1 MSEATLAV
9 WLCLD
14 CVLYNSVQHHMACY
28 KCGKARGAMFN
39 LQRIGIGTPAIV
51 ELLDVMARD
60 AKRGKGKSKQ
70 RGNKVVAFGH
80 VFDSKIEY
88 ERFLFLRDC
97 EAEGLITNLQVHP
110 TFSLA
115 PKVTLPANAYRPK
128 KSVQGAITYTPDFA
142 YVAGGVAVYEDT
154 KGAYGNSK
162 KNIANKKAGK
172 PIVTE
177 AARLRHKLFIAK
189 LASEGSN
196 FHFDLVTVATKHIE
210 GLERKA
216 AA

>member
-1 MSEATLAV
+1 MSEATLPV

-14 CVLYNSVQHHMACY
+14 CVLYNSVEHHTACY
-28 KCGKARGAMFN
+28 KCGKARGDGFN
-39 LQRIGIGTPAIV
+39 LQTIGIGTPAIV

-97 EAEGLITNLQVHP
+97 EAEGLISSLQVHP
-110 TFSLA
+110 TFTLA

-142 YVAGGVAVYEDT
+142 YVAGGIQVYEDT
-154 KGAYGNSK
+154 KGAYGNSE
-162 KNIANKKAGK
+162 KNKRNKKAGK

-177 AARLRHKLFIAK
+177 AARLRHKLFIAY
-189 LASEGSN
+189 LASTGKD
-196 FHFDLVTVATKHIE
+196 FHFRLVTSPT
-210 GLERKA
+210 LETIYVEKRKA
-216 AA
+216 A